1 MQKKALLVLL
11 CFVQAC
17 FLLFLLFEAP
27 TPIGHLKVALEELQ
41 TGMLPSADALTQK
54 SLDQLK
60 EHVSYAK
67 SGYEFQASLCIL
79 AVFLTVLVLSIV
91 LFANRTKGSRVEKSE
106 SASPKAD
113 ST

>member
-1 MQKKALLVLL
+1 MQKKALLVLM

-17 FLLFLLFEAP
+17 FLLFLLFAAP

-41 TGMLPSADALTQK
+41 TGMLPSAEALTQK

-60 EHVSYAK
+60 EHISYAK
-67 SGYEFQASLCIL
+67 SGCEFQARLCIL
-79 AVFLTVLVLSIV
+79 VGFLPVLVLSIV
-91 LFANRTKGSRVEKSE
+91 PFASRTIGNLVEKNE